1 MILGDARHSIRRELE
16 AACIDYGDAEADL
29 FMCHALN
36 MTRVQIYSEPERSLT
51 PTALSNLR
59 QLVNRRI
66 QHEPLAYILGSY
78 EFHGIEFYIDHRTMI
93 PRPETELLVQEAI
106 DSAQH
111 HLPSAIQPTVA
122 DIGTGSGAI
131 AISLALALPQVT
143 IYATDI
149 SIPALLV
156 AHTNRQRHR
165 VEEQVKLLQGHL
177 LEPLPRQADMIVA
190 NLPYIANREMQTLS
204 PEIADFEPIIALAGG
219 DEGLDEIRLLLDQ
232 AADKLRSGGYL
243 LLEIGQGQD
252 EVVSSMIRGRFPQA
266 SVAVIPDL
274 HNINRVIRVHTQD
287 TATETRTRG

>member
-29 FMCHALN
+29 LMCHALN

-78 EFHGIEFYIDHRTMI
+78 EFHGIEFCIDHRTMI

-106 DSAQH
+106 DSAHH
-111 HLPSAIQPTVA
+111 HLPSARQATVA

-156 AHTNRQRHR
+156 AHTNRQRHG

-204 PEIADFEPIIALAGG
+204 PEIADFEPIVALAGG
-219 DEGLDEIRLLLDQ
+219 DEGLDKIRLLLDQ
-232 AADKLRSGGYL
+232 AADKLHSGGYL

-266 SVAVIPDL
+266 SLAVIPDL

-287 TATETRTRG
+287 TVDETQTTG